1 LLKEPVQDKAHF
13 YQHEESLGTA
23 LENPMIHM
31 SEVLI
36 LTRTEVESCLSM
48 ARTIDAVKE
57 AYMAFA
63 NNRVQMPPVM
73 HLDIE
78 KYNGEVDIKSGFVE
92 DFDLIGTK
100 IASGYYDNHKLGLP
114 PGMAVIVLLDLK
126 TSMPLAIMDGS
137 YITAY
142 RTGAA
147 GAVAASVLARKNS
160 KSVGVIG
167 AGTQGRMQIIAL
179 KEIFQLEEIRVWD
192 INEEI
197 GKRYATE
204 MSELL
209 GIDVEYSASREDVV
223 RGSDIVVTVTP
234 SKKALVMESWI
245 EEGMHINAIGADGPG
260 KQELDPAI
268 MKRADKIVVDSL
280 NQCKIIGEI
289 QHALSQGLIQEQDVH
304 GEIGE
309 ILIGKKVGRESEK
322 EITLFDSTGLSAQDI
337 AAAHVVFKAAV
348 EKKIGYSTRLMS

>member
-1 LLKEPVQDKAHF
+1 
-13 YQHEESLGTA
+13 
-23 LENPMIHM
+23 M

-36 LTRTEVESCLSM
+36 LTRKEVEYCLSM
-48 ARTIDAVKE
+48 KRTIDAVRE
-57 AYMAFA
+57 AYIAFA
-63 NNRVQMPPVM
+63 NDRVQMPPVM

-114 PGMAVIVLLDLK
+114 PGIAIIVLLDLK
-126 TSMPLAIMDGS
+126 TSMPLAIMDGT

-147 GAVAASVLARKNS
+147 GAVAASVLARKDS
-160 KSVGVIG
+160 TKVGIIG
-167 AGTQGRMQIIAL
+167 AGTQGRMQILAL
-179 KEIFQLEEIRVWD
+179 KELFQLEEIRVWD
-192 INEEI
+192 IDEKMAQKYSI
-197 GKRYATE
+197 E

-209 GIDVEYSASREDVV
+209 GIDVKNFTNREEVV

-234 SKKALVMESWI
+234 SKKALVEVEWI
-245 EEGMHINAIGADGPG
+245 EKGMHINAIGADGPG

-268 MKRADKIVVDSL
+268 VKLADKVVVDSL
-280 NQCKIIGEI
+280 SQCKRIGEI
-289 QHALSQGLIQEQDVH
+289 QHALSLGLIKEQDVH

-309 ILIGKKVGRESEK
+309 ILIGKKVGRESND
-322 EITLFDSTGLSAQDI
+322 EITFFDSTGLAAQDI
-337 AAAHVVFKAAV
+337 AAAHVVLEAAK
-348 EKKIGYSTRLMS
+348 EKKLGYTTALMS